1 MYLKPATSGALSCC
15 RPALVTFLFA
25 SLLASN
31 VLHAQQAPPAQ
42 SAQSTAKAAANELAS
57 KPTNLIDAS
66 TNVRYRSETAKWV
79 PESVT
84 ILTTEDLNNTRVA
97 RLEDLEGMAPSLII
111 DSLSGTPQSAAI
123 SILGIGSNETSR
135 NFEPAVALTID
146 GVYVGTH
153 ASQKSLRLA
162 EALKLPIK
170 ESRQSAAQ

>member
-1 MYLKPATSGALSCC
+1 
-15 RPALVTFLFA
+15 VTFLFVNI
-25 SLLASN
+25 LASGAW
-31 VLHAQQAPPAQ
+31 HAQQTPP
-42 SAQSTAKAAANELAS
+42 SQSTRQSTRQSTKEMLAKSVNLA
-57 KPTNLIDAS
+57 DAS
-66 TNVRYRSETAKWV
+66 TNIRYRNETAKWV